1 MFKSEF
7 VCAREWDAALINHI
21 ASISPCFPSRQIPE
35 YCTGH
40 DEEAIT
46 AGVYQLI
53 FAFDECISVGY
64 KENVTIAQIKTFTEM
79 DSHEEKLQKIIMES
93 KMNEA
98 RDEARRKADTIEQSK
113 CVAHQSVIHLPLL
126 PFTLR
131 VFDSR
136 LASRMLH
143 VSMHLNVFHPTKTTF
158 KSK

>member
-1 MFKSEF
+1 MYLSQSY
-7 VCAREWDAALINHI
+7 AIHI
-21 ASISPCFPSRQIPE
+21 IVSRSGNSHPPAQIPE

-64 KENVTIAQIKTFTEM
+64 KENVTIAQVKTFTEM

-113 CVAHQSVIHLPLL
+113 CGQFPSDPPIHPSMMA
-126 PFTLR
+126 PRCGFAR
-131 VFDSR
+131 GSR
-136 LASRMLH
+136 LMLI
-143 VSMHLNVFHPTKTTF
+143 VSTHSLSSAYSSLTCM
-158 KSK
+158 

>member
-1 MFKSEF
+1 MSTSST
-7 VCAREWDAALINHI
+7 AT
-21 ASISPCFPSRQIPE
+21 QIPE

-46 AGVYQLI
+46 AGVYQLV

-64 KENVTIAQIKTFTEM
+64 KENVTIAQVKTFTEM

-113 CVAHQSVIHLPLL
+113 CVAQVSPPIESHLMFSV
-126 PFTLR
+126 
-131 VFDSR
+131 VVCSR
-136 LASRMLH
+136 LWF
-143 VSMHLNVFHPTKTTF
+143 NVDCFNAYSLGRLLFFVMYAFLGVCVDP
-158 KSK
+158 